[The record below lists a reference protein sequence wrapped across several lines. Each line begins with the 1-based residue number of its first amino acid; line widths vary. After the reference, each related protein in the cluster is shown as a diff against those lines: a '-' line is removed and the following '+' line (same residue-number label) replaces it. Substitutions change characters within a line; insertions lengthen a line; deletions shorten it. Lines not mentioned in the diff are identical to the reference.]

1 MNRDKKRILTEA
13 IQAIVMAMG
22 REENAIEFYGYL
34 AKTTQISNAK
44 TFFNDL
50 KERETDDYNVM
61 NTFLSKLK
69 KEEEGNL

>member
-1 MNRDKKRILTEA
+1 MDKEKKRILTEA

-22 REENAIEFYGYL
+22 REQNAIEFYGYL
-34 AKTTQISNAK
+34 AETTPVSKAK
-44 TFFNDL
+44 QFFEDL

-69 KEEEGNL
+69 KDEGSL